1 MGFEKREEREK
12 DIEIEKPYQ
21 FANLV
26 AVRDPIAILKK
37 SFFLNSLSL
46 TLNFSSSPHS
56 PVAGG
61 GGRRLSPPPSGLPSS
76 FSLYLS
82 PSHRNPPSSPSPSPI
97 PFISLLLYS
106 QNERLGREM
115 AAATVLGV
123 C

>member
-61 GGRRLSPPPSGLPSS
+61 GGAASPLLPLGFPPPSLFTSLPPTVT
-76 FSLYLS
+76 LPL
-82 PSHRNPPSSPSPSPI
+82 R
-97 PFISLLLYS
+97 LLPLRFLLFLFFCIHKT
-106 QNERLGREM
+106 NG
-115 AAATVLGV
+115 
-123 C
+123 